1 VRFSQTFQ
9 AISLRPFARVAGAC
23 LLLGLAGCADFK
35 LPFADNQASAI
46 TQVAQGP
53 GAPEAFTLSNGM
65 DVLVIPDHRAP
76 VVTHMVWYRIGAAD
90 EQPGKTGLAHFLEHL
105 MFKGTDKIAPGQ
117 FSKIVARN
125 GGRDN
130 AFTNYDFTAYFQAIA
145 KDRLPLVMEM
155 EADRM
160 THLKLS
166 DKEVL
171 PERDVVLEE
180 LRMRIENSPSAE
192 FQSKMNAALFG
203 NSPYGRNVIG
213 YKKEVAKLS
222 TQDALDFYHRYYTPN
237 NAILIVAGDIT
248 AAELKP
254 LAEKYYGVIPDRA
267 PTLHRTRPVVQWPQT
282 PKRVTMHDPRVN
294 EATWMRFYPAP
305 SSAEIG
311 PRASAAL
318 DVLAQILGGGTT
330 SRLYQSL
337 VVRDQKLTSVQAWYS
352 GDQIGSGSFGIYAL
366 PRVGGN
372 IADAEKAVD
381 AALEAFLKSDIT
393 EDELKRARGQLAA
406 GAIYARDRQQTMAY
420 IYGSGIMTGLT
431 PKEIYGWPDAIRA
444 VTAAD
449 VRAAAQHVLD
459 ARHAVT
465 GELLPE
471 GRS

>member
-1 VRFSQTFQ
+1 M
-9 AISLRPFARVAGAC
+9 
-23 LLLGLAGCADFK
+23 LGLAGCADFK

-46 TQVAQGP
+46 TEVAQGP
-53 GAPEAFTLSNGM
+53 GAPETFTLSNGM

-180 LRMRIENSPSAE
+180 LRMRIENSPVAE

-203 NSPYGRNVIG
+203 KSPYGRDVIG

-222 TQDALDFYHRYYTPN
+222 TEDALAFYHRYYTPN

-267 PTLHRTRPVVQWPQT
+267 PALHRTRPAVAWPQT
-282 PKRVTMHDPRVN
+282 PERVTMHDPRVN

-337 VVRDQKLTSVQAWYS
+337 VVREQKLTSVQAWYS

-372 IADAEKAVD
+372 MADAEKAVD

-406 GAIYARDRQQTMAY
+406 SAIYARDRQQTMAY
-420 IYGSGIMTGLT
+420 IYGSGIMTGLS

-471 GRS
+471 ARS